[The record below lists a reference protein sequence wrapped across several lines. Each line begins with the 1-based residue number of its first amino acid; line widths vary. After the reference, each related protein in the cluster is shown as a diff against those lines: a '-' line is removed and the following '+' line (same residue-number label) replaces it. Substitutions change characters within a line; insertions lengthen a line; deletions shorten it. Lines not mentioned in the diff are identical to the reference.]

1 MILDK
6 TYLGSTEIEKIYL
19 GSNVVYELTPSVGL
33 EFYEWSDFGTPSTA
47 LVGVEA
53 ATIKED
59 YLNGGGWR
67 GRSADVTEIC
77 GVGQTDT
84 TQAPTSDYCLK
95 ITSTTSNALR
105 HLYSPN
111 TLVIGKTYRWS
122 FWVLNNGTADAAK
135 YKTNS
140 GFTDDSGYVPIT
152 NNSNWIYYEFES
164 IATATTMDMYF
175 YSNRFGTIG
184 GYIYVDNCSILQ
196 ID

>member
-1 MILDK
+1 MILGK
-6 TYLGSTEIEKIYL
+6 PYLGATEASKVYL
-19 GSNVVYELTPSVGL
+19 GATQVYPTASVGV

-59 YLNGGGWR
+59 YLSGGWR
-67 GRSADVTEIC
+67 DRGLDTTEIC

-95 ITSTTSNALR
+95 MTSTVDNAYR

-122 FWVLNNGTADAAK
+122 FWALNNGTSNTAV

-140 GFTDDSGYVPIT
+140 GFTDDSGYVPIA
-152 NNSNWIYYEFES
+152 NNNNWIYYEFES
-164 IATATTMDMYF
+164 IATATTMDVYF